1 MKKIEK
7 TQIEN
12 LKAIANSVKEERQ
25 SLAGII
31 NAIIDCGEQFNI
43 ARMLEVKITA
53 TQSRKEQ
60 RNALYKSIVDNY
72 PVRQRTD
79 AGVTPARFVRI
90 TCGQVIYAKLEPF
103 AKYSFAFVQRS
114 ILNHLRG
121 TAPLEYT
128 GIWFA
133 VGKEGAKNVYRSLT
147 NVEIEQALK
156 EITLQEEIQLA
167 AADLKKSYL
176 REQSARINKKA
187 TEQVA
192 AAHKRVAEQKAAAKE
207 QQKEQQ
213 PEQSPEAPKK
223 GTKDAPKKGTKKAPK
238 KGTKKAPKKGA
249 KKGGKKQVAEQP
261 TEAKEQPKEQQPEQS
276 KEQAPEAAKE
286 A

>member
-1 MKKIEK
+1 MAKIEK
-7 TQIEN
+7 SQIAAIQ
-12 LKAIANSVKEERQ
+12 AIAKTVREERQ

-31 NAIIDCGEQFNI
+31 NAIIDCGEQYNV
-43 ARMLEVKITA
+43 AKMLEVKLTA

-60 RNALYKSIVDNY
+60 RNALYKAVTDNY

-79 AGVTPARFVRI
+79 SGVCPARFVRI
-90 TCGQVIYAKLEPF
+90 TCGKIIYAKLEPF

-114 ILNHLRG
+114 ILNHLKG
-121 TAPLEYT
+121 TAPTEYT
-128 GIWFA
+128 GEYFS
-133 VGKEGAKNVYRSLT
+133 VGKEGAKNVYRALST
-147 NVEIEQALK
+147 VEIEQALK

-176 REQSARINKKA
+176 RAQSARIHKQA

-192 AAHKRVAEQKAAAKE
+192 AAYKRVAAQKAAA
-207 QQKEQQ
+207 
-213 PEQSPEAPKK
+213 
-223 GTKDAPKKGTKKAPK
+223 
-238 KGTKKAPKKGA
+238 
-249 KKGGKKQVAEQP
+249 
-261 TEAKEQPKEQQPEQS
+261 KEQQPEQS

>member
-1 MKKIEK
+1 MAKIEK
-7 TQIEN
+7 SQIESI
-12 LKAIANSVKEERQ
+12 KSIANSVREERQ

-31 NAIIDCGEQFNI
+31 NAIIDCGEQYNV
-43 ARMLEVKITA
+43 AKMLEVKLTA

-60 RNALYKSIVDNY
+60 RNTLYKSIVDNY

-79 AGVTPARFVRI
+79 DGVTPAKFVRI
-90 TCGQVIYAKLEPF
+90 TCGKVIYAKLEQF
-103 AKYSFAFVQRS
+103 SRYSFAFVQRA

-128 GIWFA
+128 GEYFS
-133 VGKEGAKNVYRSLT
+133 VGKEGSKNVYRALST
-147 NVEIEQALK
+147 VEIEQALK

-176 REQSARINKKA
+176 RAQSARIHKQA

-192 AAHKRVAEQKAAAKE
+192 AAYKRVAAQKAAAKE
-207 QQKEQQ
+207 QQQEQSKEQA
-213 PEQSPEAPKK
+213 PE
-223 GTKDAPKKGTKKAPK
+223 
-238 KGTKKAPKKGA
+238 APKKGA
-249 KKGGKKQVAEQP
+249 KKGSKKQVA
-261 TEAKEQPKEQQPEQS
+261 EAKEQPKEQQVEQVA
-276 KEQAPEAAKE
+276 EPAPEAAKE

>member
-1 MKKIEK
+1 MAKIDK
-7 TQIEN
+7 SQITAIQ
-12 LKAIANSVKEERQ
+12 AIAKTVREERQ

-31 NAIIDCGEQFNI
+31 NAIIDCGEQYNV
-43 ARMLEVKITA
+43 AKMLEVKLTA

-60 RNALYKSIVDNY
+60 RNTLYKAIVDNY

-90 TCGQVIYAKLEPF
+90 TCGKVIYAKLEPF

-128 GIWFA
+128 GEYFS
-133 VGKEGAKNVYRSLT
+133 VGKEGAKNVYRALGAK
-147 NVEIEQALK
+147 EIEQALA
-156 EITLQEEIQLA
+156 EITLQKEISEA
-167 AADLKKSYL
+167 AATLRKSYL
-176 REQSARINKKA
+176 KKQSARLHKQA

-192 AAHKRVAEQKAAAKE
+192 AAHKVAADAEQPKEAKE
-207 QQKEQQ
+207 
-213 PEQSPEAPKK
+213 AP
-223 GTKDAPKKGTKKAPK
+223 
-238 KGTKKAPKKGA
+238 KKAPKKGA
-249 KKGGKKQVAEQP
+249 RKGAKKGSKKQVA
-261 TEAKEQPKEQQPEQS
+261 EAKEQPKEQQVEQVT
-276 KEQAPEAAKE
+276 EPAPEAAKE

>member
-7 TQIEN
+7 SQLEN
-12 LKAIANSVKEERQ
+12 LKAIANSVREERK
-25 SLAGII
+25 SLASII
-31 NAIIDCGEQFNI
+31 NSIIDAGEQFNV
-43 ARMLEVKITA
+43 AKMLEVKLTA
-53 TQSRKEQ
+53 TMSRKEQ
-60 RNALYKSIVDNY
+60 RNALYKSIIDNY

-90 TCGQVIYAKLEPF
+90 TCGKVVYAKLEQF
-103 AKYSFAFVQRS
+103 SKYSFAFVQRS

-128 GIWFA
+128 GEYFS
-133 VGKEGAKNVYRSLT
+133 VGKEGSKNVYRSLT

-167 AADLKKSYL
+167 AADLRKSYL
-176 REQSARINKKA
+176 RAQSARLHKQA

-192 AAHKRVAEQKAAAKE
+192 AAHKRVAEQKAAAKA
-207 QQKEQQ
+207 
-213 PEQSPEAPKK
+213 EA
-223 GTKDAPKKGTKKAPK
+223 
-238 KGTKKAPKKGA
+238 
-249 KKGGKKQVAEQP
+249 
-261 TEAKEQPKEQQPEQS
+261 EAKAKAEAKEQQPEQS
-276 KEQAPEAAKE
+276 KEQPIEPAKE